1 MAPLYPPATHPV
13 CIGKRIVVLNI
24 QIENENTISVVI
36 TGNTWAFRS
45 RLDTFG
51 VSGGYQS
58 GTDDSERRTY
68 FRVMKSLDVSD
79 DAQQDR
85 VRQLVGDA
93 VFKNLAMRVKLD
105 KKPEADTPVDAFIS
119 ELKKIACLHFA
130 PISED
135 DEEGKK

>member
-1 MAPLYPPATHPV
+1 M
-13 CIGKRIVVLNI
+13 
-24 QIENENTISVVI
+24 I

-58 GTDDSERRTY
+58 GADDSERRTY

-79 DAQQDR
+79 EAQQDR

-93 VFKNLAMRVKLD
+93 VFKNLAMKVKLD
-105 KKPEADTPVDAFIS
+105 KKPEEDSEVERFID
-119 ELKKIACLHFA
+119 ELKEIPCLHFA
-130 PISED
+130 PMPA
-135 DEEGKK
+135 DETEKK